1 MAPFTWDTPAWA
13 AWAAWP
19 ACSAGSLGSSCSFG
33 TPFTPCA
40 PLTLTLSAILLLP
53 NALCYFLI
61 ITQVTCKWKVKGLPR
76 RRRGRPHPVSGSG
89 CGQDTNSQDD
99 GRRTRVEDDEVEDE
113 AGLARLKPP
122 IFIFLLQTFYFFSSC
137 NDAGKFAGNNFNC
150 VNCAVSCP
158 VLFARST
165 SLSVYLSLSI
175 SFACWLLQSLAFS
188 GIPDQLYQQRPSCG
202 KIKLLIRS
210 VGQGY
215 IYICVYIVYIA
226 VSLPLASRLDCDG
239 FIVNWK
245 WGMPRLFDA
254 NGTRFPL
261 LSRGETRNRGDSPA
275 QQRRKNTEKTLTNST
290 RN

>member
-1 MAPFTWDTPAWA
+1 MKSKRA
-13 AWAAWP
+13 AKTTTRT
-19 ACSAGSLGSSCSFG
+19 SASCLRKWLRPRHEQPGRWTKDEGGRWRSGGRSRLGTAEASHFLFSSFR
-33 TPFTPCA
+33 
-40 PLTLTLSAILLLP
+40 LS
-53 NALCYFLI
+53 
-61 ITQVTCKWKVKGLPR
+61 
-76 RRRGRPHPVSGSG
+76 
-89 CGQDTNSQDD
+89 
-99 GRRTRVEDDEVEDE
+99 
-113 AGLARLKPP
+113 
-122 IFIFLLQTFYFFSSC
+122 IFFFASC